1 MTYKLDFNVE
11 GNTLRVEIFG
21 ERPKD
26 KLTQV
31 SKEAWVEIVKVTR
44 EKNMKKLLIVSHAIG
59 DYPTLNALQI
69 NSSLAEYGVHRSWK
83 IAFVNLDKKS
93 FEQIKFSETV
103 AVNRGFWVSIFDNEG
118 DARNWLK

>member
-1 MTYKLDFNVE
+1 
-11 GNTLRVEIFG
+11 
-21 ERPKD
+21 
-26 KLTQV
+26 
-31 SKEAWVEIVKVTR
+31 
-44 EKNMKKLLIVSHAIG
+44 MKKLLIVSHAIG